1 MLQPR
6 DMMKQPFSK
15 SKTKYLIRFVC
26 MFLIGI
32 HWVSLLFCV
41 ISSLTETQQEWLYDM
56 EQATR
61 KKEKQNPD
69 EKSAGAV
76 SFSCFAQSLA
86 EV

>member
-15 SKTKYLIRFVC
+15 SKAKYLIRFVC

-41 ISSLTETQQEWLYDM
+41 ISSLTETQQEWLHDM

-69 EKSAGAV
+69 AKSAGAV